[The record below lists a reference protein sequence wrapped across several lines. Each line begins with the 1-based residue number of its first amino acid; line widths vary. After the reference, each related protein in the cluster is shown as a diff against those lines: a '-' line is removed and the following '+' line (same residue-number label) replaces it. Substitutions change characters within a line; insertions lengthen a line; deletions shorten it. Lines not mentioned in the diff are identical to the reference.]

1 MNNPNFKHRNAYAI
15 NREDNSAE
23 FDLYDMAGNV
33 VGTFVVDLEDVG
45 YIANLK
51 WCKSQYGVENHKVK
65 NLARFIAAQYIEDL
79 KPTQSV
85 IRIDER
91 KLDYRK
97 CNLRIGVTGSASK
110 DSASRLTTD
119 AKKCEA
125 NGDYLH
131 VYLVKKQ
138 NGTEYYRAIIASNNL
153 TVGKFCV
160 SKSYNVSSNSR
171 AREYAIYTAYL
182 FEKEYYGGRVSDHE
196 YARKEKAYSVLTQIE
211 RDKIASDV
219 EPQLSELTRLRALVD
234 KHLESTSLLT
244 IVNKS
249 DLNGSGE
256 GEHSENDHADDR
268 YYLPCSGKT
277 LRAVKEAA
285 ERGTYTHLVETYKT
299 AKSSPRYAA
308 NLVLPFNSQ
317 RKVFNVSFSIGT
329 HTHAKEMAIY
339 AAYLMEKV
347 AYGDNF
353 PKSEYDR
360 KLEQIGKLA
369 PEEARCVNESTTDT
383 LEAIYKLVNTYMRE
397 QELKKQQLLAI
408 AVYAYAA
415 QYNVI
420 KSNIDRLA
428 YGNHNR
434 LDFQLKNTYN
444 VRENLHVGTVDSAE
458 FGNAWFAE
466 VSIKRRPANITA
478 RLKFLSRTHDKKTRA
493 LAIYAAYLMEKTV
506 YGTSIPGG
514 EYEAKMLE
522 ILKLTR
528 DDMFMVE
535 KRVLPKLR
543 SLLDAVNAVY
553 ENKSEPELVVVE
565 PTCLSADE
573 IESDSDEFLAN
584 IRSLVS

>member
-1 MNNPNFKHRNAYAI
+1 MSNPDFKHRNAYAI
-15 NREDNSAE
+15 NHEDNSAE
-23 FDLYDMAGNV
+23 FDLYDIAGNV
-33 VGTFVVDLEDVG
+33 VDSFIVDLEDVG
-45 YIANLK
+45 YIANYK

-65 NLARFIAAQYIEDL
+65 NLARFIAARYIKDL

-97 CNLRIGVTGSASK
+97 RNLRIGVTGSASK
-110 DSASRLTTD
+110 DSASRLATD

-160 SKSYNVSSNSR
+160 SKSYNVSNDSR
-171 AREYAIYTAYL
+171 AKEYAIYTAYL

-244 IVNKS
+244 IVNKG
-249 DLNGSGE
+249 DLNGNGKGE
-256 GEHSENDHADDR
+256 RSENDR
-268 YYLPCSGKT
+268 YRLPCSGQT
-277 LRAVKEAA
+277 LRAVKEAT

-299 AKSSPRYAA
+299 AKSSPRYVA

-360 KLEQIGKLA
+360 KLEQIGKLT

-397 QELKKQQLLAI
+397 QELKKAT
-408 AVYAYAA
+408 AF
-415 QYNVI
+415 
-420 KSNIDRLA
+420 S
-428 YGNHNR
+428 HSC
-434 LDFQLKNTYN
+434 
-444 VRENLHVGTVDSAE
+444 VRRCGT
-458 FGNAWFAE
+458 
-466 VSIKRRPANITA
+466 I
-478 RLKFLSRTHDKKTRA
+478 
-493 LAIYAAYLMEKTV
+493 
-506 YGTSIPGG
+506 
-514 EYEAKMLE
+514 
-522 ILKLTR
+522 
-528 DDMFMVE
+528 
-535 KRVLPKLR
+535 
-543 SLLDAVNAVY
+543 
-553 ENKSEPELVVVE
+553 
-565 PTCLSADE
+565 
-573 IESDSDEFLAN
+573 
-584 IRSLVS
+584 

>member
-1 MNNPNFKHRNAYAI
+1 MSNPDFKHRNAYTI
-15 NREDNSAE
+15 NHEDNSAE
-23 FDLYDMAGNV
+23 FDLYDMEGNV

-131 VYLVKKQ
+131 VYFARKQ
-138 NGTEYYRAIIASNNL
+138 NGTKYYRAVIASNNL

-160 SKSYNVSSNSR
+160 SKSYNASNNSR
-171 AREYAIYTAYL
+171 AKEYAIYTAYL

-244 IVNKS
+244 IVNKR

-268 YYLPCSGKT
+268 YYLPYSGKT

-308 NLVLPFNSQ
+308 SLVLVFSSL
-317 RKVFNVSFSIGT
+317 RKSFSVSFSIGT
-329 HTHAKEMAIY
+329 HNHAKEMAIY

-347 AYGDNF
+347 AYGNNF
-353 PKSEYDR
+353 PESEYDR
-360 KLEQIGKLA
+360 KLVQIGKLTH
-369 PEEARCVNESTTDT
+369 EEAQCVNISTADT
-383 LEAIYKLVNTYMRE
+383 LETIYNLVNTYMRG
-397 QELKKQQLLAI
+397 QELKKQQLLAM
-408 AVYAYAA
+408 AVYADAA
-415 QYNVI
+415 QYNAI

-444 VRENLHVGTVDSAE
+444 VRENLHVGTTDDAK

-466 VSIKRRPANITA
+466 VSIKRCPANVTV
-478 RLKFLSRTHDKKTRA
+478 RLKFLSRTHGKKTRA

-535 KRVLPKLR
+535 KRALPKLKE
-543 SLLDAVNAVY
+543 LFNAVNVIC
-553 ENKSEPELVVVE
+553 ENKSEPELVVK
-565 PTCLSADE
+565 PTYLSADE
-573 IESDSDEFLAN
+573 IESDSDEFLSS
-584 IRSLVS
+584 IRTSVD

>member
-1 MNNPNFKHRNAYAI
+1 MSNPDFKHRNAYTI
-15 NREDNSAE
+15 NHEDNSAE

-45 YIANLK
+45 YIANYK

-65 NLARFIAAQYIEDL
+65 NLARFIAARYIKDL

-97 CNLRIGVTGSASK
+97 RNLRIGVTGSASK
-110 DSASRLTTD
+110 DSASRLATD

-138 NGTEYYRAIIASNNL
+138 NGTKYYRAIIASNNL

-182 FEKEYYGGRVSDHE
+182 FEKECYGGRVSDHE
-196 YARKEKAYSVLTQIE
+196 YARKEKAFNVLTQSE
-211 RDKIASDV
+211 RDEIASDAA
-219 EPQLSELTRLRALVD
+219 PQLSELTRLRALVD
-234 KHLESTSLLT
+234 KHLKSTSLLT
-244 IVNKS
+244 IVNKG
-249 DLNGSGE
+249 DLSGSGE
-256 GEHSENDHADDR
+256 GERSENDR
-268 YYLPCSGKT
+268 YHLPCSGQT

-299 AKSSPRYAA
+299 AKSSPRYVA

-329 HTHAKEMAIY
+329 HNHAKEMAIY

-369 PEEARCVNESTTDT
+369 PEEARCVNESTTDI

-408 AVYAYAA
+408 AVYADAA

-444 VRENLHVGTVDSAE
+444 VRENLHVGTTDYAE

-466 VSIKRRPANITA
+466 VSIKRRPTNVTV
-478 RLKFLSRTHDKKTRA
+478 RLKFLSRTHGEKTRA

-522 ILKLTR
+522 IIKLTR
-528 DDMFMVE
+528 DDMLMVE

-553 ENKSEPELVVVE
+553 ENKSEPELVVK
-565 PTCLSADE
+565 PTYLSADE
-573 IESDSDEFLAN
+573 IESDSDEFLSS
-584 IRSLVS
+584 IRTSVD

>member
-15 NREDNSAE
+15 NREDNRAE
-23 FDLYDMAGNV
+23 FDLYDIAGNV
-33 VGTFVVDLEDVG
+33 VDSFIVDLEDVG
-45 YIANLK
+45 YIENYK

-65 NLARFIAAQYIEDL
+65 NLARFIATRYIKDL

-110 DSASRLTTD
+110 DSASRLATD

-131 VYLVKKQ
+131 AYLVKKQ

-160 SKSYNVSSNSR
+160 SKSYNVNNNSL
-171 AREYAIYTAYL
+171 AKEYAIYTAYL
-182 FEKEYYGGRVSDHE
+182 FEKEYYGNRISDHE
-196 YARKEKAYSVLTQIE
+196 YARKEKAFNVLTQSE
-211 RDKIASDV
+211 RDEVASDAA
-219 EPQLSELTRLRALVD
+219 PQLSELTRLRALVD
-234 KHLESTSLLT
+234 KHLKSTSLST
-244 IVNKS
+244 IVNKG
-249 DLNGSGE
+249 DLNGDGKGE
-256 GEHSENDHADDR
+256 RSENDR
-268 YYLPCSGKT
+268 YHLPCSGQT
-277 LRAVKEAA
+277 LRAVKEAT

-299 AKSSPRYAA
+299 AKSSPRYVAS
-308 NLVLPFNSQ
+308 LVLTLNSS

-347 AYGDNF
+347 AYGNNF
-353 PKSEYDR
+353 PESEYYR
-360 KLEQIGKLA
+360 KLVQIGKLTH
-369 PEEARCVNESTTDT
+369 EEARCVNESTTDT
-383 LEAIYKLVNTYMRE
+383 LEAIYKFVNTYMRG
-397 QELKKQQLLAI
+397 QELKKQQLLAM
-408 AVYAYAA
+408 AVYADAA
-415 QYNVI
+415 QYNAI

-444 VRENLHVGTVDSAE
+444 VRENLHVGTVDYTE

-466 VSIKRRPANITA
+466 VSIKKHPANVTV
-478 RLKFLSRTHDKKTRA
+478 RLKFLSRTHGEKARA

-535 KRVLPKLR
+535 KRVLPKLKE
-543 SLLDAVNAVY
+543 LFNAVNVVC
-553 ENKSEPELVVVE
+553 ENKSEPELVVE
-565 PTCLSADE
+565 STYLSADE
-573 IESDSDEFLAN
+573 IESDSDEFMAN
-584 IRSLVS
+584 IRGSVG

>member
-23 FDLYDMAGNV
+23 FDLYDIAGNV
-33 VGTFVVDLEDVG
+33 VDSFIVDLEDVG
-45 YIANLK
+45 YIANYK

-110 DSASRLTTD
+110 DSASRLATD

-131 VYLVKKQ
+131 VYFAKKQ
-138 NGTEYYRAIIASNNL
+138 NGTTYYRAVIASNNL

-160 SKSYNVSSNSR
+160 SKSYNVSSSSR

-196 YARKEKAYSVLTQIE
+196 YARKEKAFNVLTQNE
-211 RDKIASDV
+211 RDEIASDV
-219 EPQLSELTRLRALVD
+219 APQLSELTRLRALVD
-234 KHLESTSLLT
+234 KHLKSTSLLT
-244 IVNKS
+244 IVNKG

-256 GEHSENDHADDR
+256 GERSENDR
-268 YYLPCSGKT
+268 YHLPCSGQT
-277 LRAVKEAA
+277 LRAVKEAT

-299 AKSSPRYAA
+299 AKSSPRYVAS
-308 NLVLPFNSQ
+308 LVLAFSSQ
-317 RKVFNVSFSIGT
+317 RKVFNVSFSIGA

-347 AYGDNF
+347 AYGNNF
-353 PKSEYDR
+353 PESEYDR
-360 KLEQIGKLA
+360 KLVQIGKLTH
-369 PEEARCVNESTTDT
+369 EEAQCVNKSTADT
-383 LEAIYKLVNTYMRE
+383 LETIYNLVNTYMRG
-397 QELKKQQLLAI
+397 QELKKQQLLAM
-408 AVYAYAA
+408 AVYADAV
-415 QYNVI
+415 QYNAI
-420 KSNIDRLA
+420 KSDIDRLA
-428 YGNHNR
+428 CGNHNR

-466 VSIKRRPANITA
+466 VSIKRRPVNVTA
-478 RLKFLSRTHDKKTRA
+478 RLKFLSRTHGKKTRA

-543 SLLDAVNAVY
+543 SLLDAVNSVCK
-553 ENKSEPELVVVE
+553 NKSTSEPATEKASE
-565 PTCLSADE
+565 STYLSADE
-573 IESDSDEFLAN
+573 IENDADEFLAS

>member
-23 FDLYDMAGNV
+23 FDLYDIAGNV
-33 VGTFVVDLEDVG
+33 VDSFIVDLEDVG
-45 YIANLK
+45 YIANYK

-110 DSASRLTTD
+110 DSASRLATD

-131 VYLVKKQ
+131 VYFAKKQ
-138 NGTEYYRAIIASNNL
+138 NDTTYYRAVIASNNL

-160 SKSYNVSSNSR
+160 SKSYNVSSSSR

-196 YARKEKAYSVLTQIE
+196 YARKEKAFNVLTQSE
-211 RDKIASDV
+211 HDEIASDV
-219 EPQLSELTRLRALVD
+219 APQLSELTRLRALVD
-234 KHLESTSLLT
+234 EHLKSTSLLT

-249 DLNGSGE
+249 DLNGNGKGE
-256 GEHSENDHADDR
+256 RSENDR
-268 YYLPCSGKT
+268 YNLPCSGKT
-277 LRAVKEAA
+277 LRAVKEAT

-299 AKSSPRYAA
+299 AKSSPRYVAS
-308 NLVLPFNSQ
+308 LVLVFSSL
-317 RKVFNVSFSIGT
+317 RKAFNVSFSIGT
-329 HTHAKEMAIY
+329 HAHAKEMAIY

-383 LEAIYKLVNTYMRE
+383 LEAIYKLVNTCMRE

-408 AVYAYAA
+408 AVYADAA
-415 QYNVI
+415 QYNAI

-444 VRENLHVGTVDSAE
+444 VRENLYVGTIDSTE

-466 VSIKRRPANITA
+466 VSIKKHPANVTV
-478 RLKFLSRTHDKKTRA
+478 RLKFLSRTHGEKTRA

-535 KRVLPKLR
+535 KRVLPKLKE
-543 SLLDAVNAVY
+543 LFNAVNVVC
-553 ENKSEPELVVVE
+553 ENKSEPELVVK
-565 PTCLSADE
+565 PTYLSADE
-573 IESDSDEFLAN
+573 IESGSDEFLAS
-584 IRSLVS
+584 IRSSVD

>member
-1 MNNPNFKHRNAYAI
+1 MNNPNFKHRNAYTI

-23 FDLYDMAGNV
+23 FDLYDIAGNV
-33 VGTFVVDLEDVG
+33 VDSFIVDLEDVG
-45 YIANLK
+45 YIANYK

-110 DSASRLTTD
+110 DSASRLATD

-131 VYLVKKQ
+131 VYFAKKQ
-138 NGTEYYRAIIASNNL
+138 NDTTYYRAVIASTNL

-160 SKSYNVSSNSR
+160 SKSYNVSNNSR
-171 AREYAIYTAYL
+171 AKEYAIYTAYL
-182 FEKEYYGGRVSDHE
+182 FEKEYYSGRVSDHE
-196 YARKEKAYSVLTQIE
+196 YARKEKAFSALSQNE
-211 RDKIASDV
+211 RNEISRDV
-219 EPQLSELTRLRALVD
+219 KPQLAELSRLRELINE
-234 KHLESTSLLT
+234 HFESTSLAT
-244 IVNKS
+244 MIKENDACANKS
-249 DLNGSGE
+249 
-256 GEHSENDHADDR
+256 EHCDNEDSRDDEEQS
-268 YYLPCSGKT
+268 YSLPCSSKT
-277 LRAVKEAA
+277 FRAAKEAA
-285 ERGTYTHLVETYKT
+285 RRGKYMHLIESYKT
-299 AKSSPRYAA
+299 RKSSPHYVASL
-308 NLVLPFNSQ
+308 NLTFVP
-317 RKVFNVSFSIGT
+317 KVFRVAFSIDAYD
-329 HTHAKEMAIY
+329 HAKEMAIY

-360 KLEQIGKLA
+360 KLEQISKLTAEEVLAVNDASAGKL
-369 PEEARCVNESTTDT
+369 ET
-383 LEAIYKLVNTYMRE
+383 IYELVNNRMRE
-397 QELKKQQLLAI
+397 RELKKKQLDEAM
-408 AVYAYAA
+408 AEDYER
-415 QYNVI
+415 I
-420 KSNIDRLA
+420 KSGVEELA
-428 YGNHNR
+428 YGEHNR
-434 LDFQLKNTYN
+434 LKFHQPRRNSTS
-444 VRENLHVGTVDSAE
+444 EHLHVGVTKQFERDSR
-458 FGNAWFAE
+458 WYAE
-466 VSIKRRPANITA
+466 VRVIQKGVNFIT
-478 RLKFLSRTHDKKTRA
+478 RTGFLTRTYGVNTKL

-535 KRVLPKLR
+535 KRVVPKLKE
-543 SLLDAVNAVY
+543 LFNAVNVVC
-553 ENKSEPELVVVE
+553 ENKSEPELVVK
-565 PTCLSADE
+565 PTYLSADE
-573 IESDSDEFLAN
+573 IESGSDEFLSS

>member
-23 FDLYDMAGNV
+23 FDLYDIAGNV
-33 VGTFVVDLEDVG
+33 VDSFIVDLEDVG
-45 YIANLK
+45 HIANYK
-51 WCKSQYGVENHKVK
+51 WCKSQYGVENYKVK

-97 CNLRIGVTGSASK
+97 CNLRIGATGSASK
-110 DSASRLTTD
+110 DSASRLATD

-131 VYLVKKQ
+131 VYFAKKQ
-138 NGTEYYRAIIASNNL
+138 NDTTYYRAIIASNNL

-182 FEKEYYGGRVSDHE
+182 FEREYYGGRVSDHE
-196 YARKEKAYSVLTQIE
+196 YTRKEKAFNVLTRSE
-211 RDKIASDV
+211 RDEIASDV
-219 EPQLSELTRLRALVD
+219 TPQLSELTRLRALVD

-244 IVNKS
+244 IVNKG

-256 GEHSENDHADDR
+256 GERSENDHVDDR

-277 LRAVKEAA
+277 LRAVKEAT

-299 AKSSPRYAA
+299 AKSSPRYVAS
-308 NLVLPFNSQ
+308 LVLVFSSL
-317 RKVFNVSFSIGT
+317 RKAFNVSFSIGT
-329 HTHAKEMAIY
+329 HNHAKEMAIY

-360 KLEQIGKLA
+360 KLEQIGKLT

-383 LEAIYKLVNTYMRE
+383 LEAIYKLVSTYMRE
-397 QELKKQQLLAI
+397 QELKKQQLLAV
-408 AVYAYAA
+408 AVYADAA
-415 QYNVI
+415 QYNVV

-466 VSIKRRPANITA
+466 VSIKRRPVSVTV
-478 RLKFLSRTHDKKTRA
+478 RLKFLSRTHGKKTRA

-535 KRVLPKLR
+535 KRALPKLKE
-543 SLLDAVNAVY
+543 LFNAVNVVR
-553 ENKSEPELVVVE
+553 ENKSEPELVVK
-565 PTCLSADE
+565 PTYLSADK

-584 IRSLVS
+584 IRGSVG

>member
-23 FDLYDMAGNV
+23 FDLYDIAGNV
-33 VGTFVVDLEDVG
+33 VDSFIVDLEDVG
-45 YIANLK
+45 YIANYK

-65 NLARFIAAQYIEDL
+65 NLARFIAARYIKDL
-79 KPTQSV
+79 KPIQSA

-110 DSASRLTTD
+110 DSASRLATD

-160 SKSYNVSSNSR
+160 SKSYNVNNNSL
-171 AREYAIYTAYL
+171 AKEYAIYTAYL
-182 FEKEYYGGRVSDHE
+182 FEKEYYGNRISDHE
-196 YARKEKAYSVLTQIE
+196 YARKEKAFNVLTRSE
-211 RDKIASDV
+211 RDEIASDAA
-219 EPQLSELTRLRALVD
+219 PQLSELTRLRALVD
-234 KHLESTSLLT
+234 KHLKSTSLLT
-244 IVNKS
+244 IVNKG
-249 DLNGSGE
+249 DLNGNGKGE
-256 GEHSENDHADDR
+256 RSENDR
-268 YYLPCSGKT
+268 YHLPCNGRT
-277 LRAVKEAA
+277 LRAVKEAT

-299 AKSSPRYAA
+299 AKSSPRYVA
-308 NLVLPFNSQ
+308 NLVLSFNSQ

-347 AYGDNF
+347 AYGDSF

-360 KLEQIGKLA
+360 KLEQIEKLA

-408 AVYAYAA
+408 AVYAEAA
-415 QYNVI
+415 QYNAI

-444 VRENLHVGTVDSAE
+444 VRENLHVGTVDSTE

-466 VSIKRRPANITA
+466 VSIKKHPANVTV
-478 RLKFLSRTHDKKTRA
+478 RLKFLSRTHGEKTRA

-535 KRVLPKLR
+535 KRVLPKLKE
-543 SLLDAVNAVY
+543 LFNAVNVVC
-553 ENKSEPELVVVE
+553 ENKSEPKLVVE
-565 PTCLSADE
+565 QTYLSADE

-584 IRSLVS
+584 IRGSVG